1 MATTYARDLTGNG
14 MGECLGELFML
25 SESAHWSC
33 EVELPAEPGDYVPKA
48 IKPRREKL
56 NLKGPGGRLV
66 GLGCRAEAGVAPAA
80 AWRRFPELADS
91 SDVPIPGRN

>member
-48 IKPRREKL
+48 IKTAQREVEL
-56 NLKGPGGRLV
+56 ERPWRSPCGVRLQSRSRS
-66 GLGCRAEAGVAPAA
+66 GASRSLEKISRAG
-80 AWRRFPELADS
+80 
-91 SDVPIPGRN
+91 